1 VNPHEQIVHCG
12 SQQRS
17 GDELRERAA
26 RAATGLASLGLHQ
39 GDAVAVMMRN
49 DLPYLELM
57 LSLGRLGV
65 HMVAV
70 NWHFRREEAA
80 FVLQDCCAR
89 VLVIH
94 QDLWEGLNNVVPEG
108 MVVIMVPTPGD
119 VRESYGLAE
128 GALPTGT
135 LEWNAWLNGFEPHTA
150 TPLPSL
156 GSMLYTS
163 GTTGQPKAVMR
174 LPGTQRQHEGTMRI
188 RSLASQAAEGMRS
201 VIVAP
206 LYHAGPN
213 SGARV
218 ALEMASVIV
227 LMPRFDPEQLLQ
239 LIERHR
245 ITHLSMV
252 PIMFVRL
259 LKLPEQMRKVYDVS
273 SLQSVTHGAS
283 PCAPEIKRS
292 MLQWWGPIISE
303 TYGSTEA
310 GLVTFA
316 TAADWIAKPGTVG
329 RPFSGT
335 RVRIVD
341 EAGRELPLM
350 QTGEIVVDPGENAL
364 PFTYRNNPEA
374 RAAVDRDGF
383 ITNGD
388 IGYLDSDG
396 YLFVTDRK
404 RDMIISG
411 GVNIYPAEIE
421 HILLGS
427 PEVADCAVFGI
438 PDAEFGEAVAAA
450 LVPARNQHPTHESVN
465 CWLRERLAGYKLPR
479 VIEIRT
485 SLPRDGMGKV
495 FKQQLRA
502 PYWELAGR
510 SI

>member
-1 VNPHEQIVHCG
+1 MNPRDQIIHCG
-12 SQQRS
+12 SRQRS
-17 GDELRERAA
+17 GVELRERAA
-26 RAATGLASLGLHQ
+26 RAAAGFASLGLHQ

-57 LSLGRLGV
+57 LAVGRQGV

-70 NWHFRREEAA
+70 NWHFRNEEAA
-80 FVLQDCCAR
+80 YVLNDCGAR

-94 QDLWEGLNNVVPEG
+94 ADLWEGVRDVVPAG
-108 MVVIMVPTPGD
+108 MVVIVVPTPD
-119 VRESYGLAE
+119 EVRVSYGLAE
-128 GALPTGT
+128 AALPAGA
-135 LEWNAWLNGFEPHTA
+135 LEWNEWLAGFEPHSA
-150 TPLPSL
+150 PPLPPI

-163 GTTGQPKAVMR
+163 GTTGRPKAVMR
-174 LPGTQRQHEGTMRI
+174 LPGTQRQHEGAMRI
-188 RSLASQAAEGMRS
+188 RSLASQAAEGMRT

-227 LMPRFDPEQLLQ
+227 LMPRFEPEQLLQ

-259 LKLPEQMRKVYDVS
+259 LKLPEQVRTRYDVN
-273 SLQSVTHGAS
+273 SLQNVTHGAS

-292 MLQWWGPIISE
+292 MLEWWGPIISE

-329 RPFSGT
+329 RPFPGT
-335 RVRIVD
+335 RVRVLD
-341 EAGRELPLM
+341 EAGCELPPGES
-350 QTGEIVVDPGENAL
+350 GEIVVDPGENAL
-364 PFTYRNNPEA
+364 PFTYRNNAQA
-374 RAAVDRDGF
+374 RAAVDRGGF

-388 IGYLDSDG
+388 IGYLDADG

-421 HILLGS
+421 HALLGS

-438 PDAEFGEAVAAA
+438 PDAEYGEAVAAA
-450 LVPARNQHPTHESVN
+450 VVPAAGEHPTPASVKD
-465 CWLRERLAGYKLPR
+465 WLRERLAGYKLPR

-485 SLPRDGMGKV
+485 SLPREGMGKV

-502 PYWELAGR
+502 PYWERAGR